1 MPQCQSTNVY
11 YRVYVQINT
20 TVKNERDNWFAF
32 VLKLSFS
39 SSGSLHSMP
48 LFNNKKILSLLAN
61 RENIFSLTLRKSK
74 NIDSW
79 LNCMITSG
87 IGFVP
92 VTVCLAS
99 QVFQPKS
106 PTINNDFISCKVRQT
121 YFETQTVFKNFDLLK
136 LSPGRID
143 EYNFKDL

>member
-48 LFNNKKILSLLAN
+48 LFNNKKN
-61 RENIFSLTLRKSK
+61 PFTFGKPRKYIFL
-74 NIDSW
+74 
-79 LNCMITSG
+79 
-87 IGFVP
+87 
-92 VTVCLAS
+92 
-99 QVFQPKS
+99 
-106 PTINNDFISCKVRQT
+106 
-121 YFETQTVFKNFDLLK
+121 
-136 LSPGRID
+136 
-143 EYNFKDL
+143 NFKKI